1 MAQSALPQPGDLI
14 GGKYRIERPLGHG
27 GMGVVFEASHRVTEK
42 RFAIKWLLSEP
53 ARSEDS
59 VTRFVREAQVAGRC
73 EHRNIVQVY
82 DIDREAGTLFMVMEL
97 LKGEA
102 LSERLA
108 QHGRIFY
115 REACRLLVPCIEA
128 VGEAHAAGII
138 HRDLKPANIFLC
150 RARGREPEMAKVLDF
165 GVSRFAVIPESLAD
179 ARTKSGAVVG
189 TPFYMAPEQMRGQP
203 IDERVDV
210 YSMGVTLYE
219 VLAGVRPYDA
229 ASYGDLLLKIAE
241 AQPPPLSRLV
251 SELPAGLV
259 EIVNRAMAYDRELRF
274 RSMDELAHALEPY
287 VDHDPV
293 LTVSSPAIWREGSHS
308 GDTPWVA
315 DARLPDSSVQRRSWL
330 PLRSFVIGVAAL
342 AVVGGWYAMTQPP
355 ATEDLV
361 QGASVAPPSTSS
373 APAASVPAPSVEPSA
388 PASGASRDRNTQA
401 ASVSSAD
408 PSPPSAAVTP
418 DAGAPQQPSAATTT
432 QVARP
437 RHGQRPQAARPANQR
452 ELERAPTEQP
462 APQPR
467 RHPKVRAP
475 ATLDRSDF

>member
-1 MAQSALPQPGDLI
+1 MAQSALPQPGDLV
-14 GGKYRIERPLGHG
+14 GGKYRIERTLGQG

-53 ARSEDS
+53 TRSEDS

-97 LKGEA
+97 LKGES

-108 QHGRIFY
+108 QQGRMFY

-128 VGEAHAAGII
+128 VGEAHGAGII

-165 GVSRFAVIPESLAD
+165 GVSRFAVIPDSLQG

-241 AQPPPLSRLV
+241 AKPPPLSHLV
-251 SELPAGLV
+251 SELPAGLI
-259 EIVNRAMAYDRELRF
+259 EIVNRAMAYERDIRF
-274 RSMDELAHALEPY
+274 RSMEELACALEPY
-287 VDHDPV
+287 VDTNPV
-293 LTVSSPAIWREGSHS
+293 LTTSTPSVWREGSHS

-315 DARLPDSSVQRRSWL
+315 DASLLDSSLQRRSWL
-330 PLRSFVIGVAAL
+330 RPRTLIIGAAAL
-342 AVVGGWYAMTQPP
+342 AALGGGFYFLHREA
-355 ATEDLV
+355 AVEHVV
-361 QGASVAPPSTSS
+361 QGATMAPPL
-373 APAASVPAPSVEPSA
+373 APSA
-388 PASGASRDRNTQA
+388 PESTTPATPEVGSPNPSGSAHAHVTEAPSGEA
-401 ASVSSAD
+401 A
-408 PSPPSAAVTP
+408 
-418 DAGAPQQPSAATTT
+418 QQPSAAMTPDAG
-432 QVARP
+432 VPHELPNSHGMRAHHP
-437 RHGQRPQAARPANQR
+437 R
-452 ELERAPTEQP
+452 ERAHTEPRQRDLDSSPSEQP
-462 APQPR
+462 APAPR
-467 RHPKVRAP
+467 RRAKVRAP

>member
-1 MAQSALPQPGDLI
+1 MAQSALPQPGDLV
-14 GGKYRIERPLGHG
+14 GGKYRIERTLGQG

-53 ARSEDS
+53 MRSEDS

-97 LKGEA
+97 LKGES

-108 QHGRIFY
+108 QHGRMFY

-128 VGEAHAAGII
+128 VSEAHAAGII
-138 HRDLKPANIFLC
+138 HRDLKPANIFIC
-150 RARGREPEMAKVLDF
+150 RARGREAELAKVLDF
-165 GVSRFAVIPESLAD
+165 GVSRFSVIPDSLQG

-241 AQPPPLSRLV
+241 AKPPPLSRLV
-251 SELPAGLV
+251 SELPAGVV
-259 EIVNRAMAYDRELRF
+259 EIVDRAMAYERDIRF
-274 RSMDELAHALEPY
+274 RSMDELARALEPY
-287 VDHDPV
+287 VDPNPV
-293 LTVSSPAIWREGSHS
+293 LTTSTPSVWREGSHS

-315 DARLPDSSVQRRSWL
+315 DGSLIDSGPQRRSWL
-330 PLRSFVIGVAAL
+330 RSRTALVGAAAL
-342 AVVGGWYAMTQPP
+342 AAVGGGYYFMNQEP
-355 ATEDLV
+355 AVEHVV
-361 QGASVAPPSTSS
+361 QGATMAPPI
-373 APAASVPAPSVEPSA
+373 APSEVPSA
-388 PASGASRDRNTQA
+388 PAPTVNVAAPSSGDSIKTADA
-401 ASVSSAD
+401 PSAEA
-408 PSPPSAAVTP
+408 SPPAAAGSP
-418 DAGAPQQPSAATTT
+418 DAGAPHDPSLPSGH
-432 QVARP
+432 VARA
-437 RHGQRPQAARPANQR
+437 RHTRERAHPEGRR
-452 ELERAPTEQP
+452 ELENPPSEQP
-462 APQPR
+462 APAPR
-467 RHPKVRAP
+467 RRVKVRAP